1 MDLLMKTERDLLKAN
16 KQKQTALDDLKLAEK
31 NAKEKSEAL
40 KEAQN
45 ALDKVRDE
53 KKRLQIDVAQLEKS
67 KKDLGNYLKDMRE
80 MSAKKTKDL
89 DKLNKDLEKLEKKR
103 KDAELDGMNKLN
115 TTREKTNSEIEN
127 LKNEKQK
134 CKTSLESLKKSEEEC
149 RKNLEH
155 LQEEEKKFYLML
167 NELKEQVHIHQ
178 TQLQEL
184 QGRENEKN
192 LNENFGLVYGQNGNN
207 NFGEVQQNFNGQS
220 EFNCKGGQQQRGD
233 GNEFDKTE
241 NSHQFS
247 GTKATDKDTYF
258 NENLW
263 KRSASSFVQG
273 KILGQRNVFN
283 NGSESS
289 SVDTFSPEVKRE
301 RKGETKKF
309 TIEAQSPPTS
319 SHFNQNSM
327 QNRAVYIESEE
338 LGNPG
343 DGELFSYVDNG
354 PIFGHQNNL
363 LSTACWQEQQPTTI
377 IMTGPPQISPN
388 SIQPLNSVLVNSVKD
403 QPIYSFNSSS
413 SSSGQFRRRTTNRIC
428 VVNANNNVRTCGKYR
443 NRQLPILHAERNR
456 SRKMRRGERDHKIFP
471 KRFNI
476 SPIRGPIPSSST
488 SGTYGN
494 CPHSV
499 ESSIMK
505 RITIEDQP
513 NKCSSS
519 SIHSRLS
526 FDRK

>member
-1 MDLLMKTERDLLKAN
+1 MQQQSPTKSIIIKNECSSDNQNKFEAIITLKILANETGKEIWKDVCLTTERDTIGKMVKHVQEKFIPAEYLNKSLKLRNVTIFSERFGLEVSVAVDGLATDGAKYTANFLNSQNLTERAVDQRFNTTSNLQKKSEDQGKSLTDVEKKYKEKMDLLMKTERDLLKAN

-103 KDAELDGMNKLN
+103 KGMLHQMDVYKKELDAELDGMNKLN

-233 GNEFDKTE
+233 GNE
-241 NSHQFS
+241 
-247 GTKATDKDTYF
+247 
-258 NENLW
+258 
-263 KRSASSFVQG
+263 
-273 KILGQRNVFN
+273 
-283 NGSESS
+283 
-289 SVDTFSPEVKRE
+289 
-301 RKGETKKF
+301 
-309 TIEAQSPPTS
+309 
-319 SHFNQNSM
+319 
-327 QNRAVYIESEE
+327 
-338 LGNPG
+338 
-343 DGELFSYVDNG
+343 
-354 PIFGHQNNL
+354 
-363 LSTACWQEQQPTTI
+363 C
-377 IMTGPPQISPN
+377 
-388 SIQPLNSVLVNSVKD
+388 
-403 QPIYSFNSSS
+403 
-413 SSSGQFRRRTTNRIC
+413 
-428 VVNANNNVRTCGKYR
+428 
-443 NRQLPILHAERNR
+443 
-456 SRKMRRGERDHKIFP
+456 
-471 KRFNI
+471 
-476 SPIRGPIPSSST
+476 
-488 SGTYGN
+488 
-494 CPHSV
+494 
-499 ESSIMK
+499 
-505 RITIEDQP
+505 
-513 NKCSSS
+513 
-519 SIHSRLS
+519 
-526 FDRK
+526 